1 MSDKN
6 TAIIFAIGVMSGVA
20 LNAAINLVYGILK
33 DEIIEILSK
42 AKIMAVF
49 LSLIVVVF
57 QIS

>member
-42 AKIMAVF
+42 AKKKIE
-49 LSLIVVVF
+49 
-57 QIS
+57 